1 MTVLLLAA
9 IALIGLVMIP
19 FGLPGTMVILAAAI
33 GYYFLV
39 PGGMSLFTL
48 ICLGALFILGEALEW
63 ILTARFTKKYGGSR
77 RAGWG
82 AILGGMIGAF
92 LGVPVPVVGS
102 IIGAFVGAFIGA
114 FALEYTRHG
123 EHGTATRV
131 AWGALVGR
139 AAAAAIKIG
148 IGVGMAAWLVFA
160 AIA

>member
-1 MTVLLLAA
+1 
-9 IALIGLVMIP
+9 
-19 FGLPGTMVILAAAI
+19 
-33 GYYFLV
+33 
-39 PGGMSLFTL
+39 
-48 ICLGALFILGEALEW
+48 
-63 ILTARFTKKYGGSR
+63 
-77 RAGWG
+77 
-82 AILGGMIGAF
+82 
-92 LGVPVPVVGS
+92 VPVPVVGS

-148 IGVGMAAWLVFA
+148 IGIGMAAWLVFA

>member
-48 ICLGALFILGEALEW
+48 ICLGALFLLGEALEW

-92 LGVPVPVVGS
+92 VGVPIPIIGS
-102 IIGAFVGAFIGA
+102 VIGAFVGAFIGA

-131 AWGALVGR
+131 AWGAMIGR
-139 AAAAAIKIG
+139 AAASAMKVGIG
-148 IGVGMAAWLVFA
+148 IGMAAWLVFA